1 MTSTNTPKHR
11 AHSPRRTHRGLAAGA
26 TALMAVGLGGGVA
39 GADPV
44 QSSQPPSQPEIDRM
58 IRDGV
63 RTAHDTAQAQVPL
76 LPQQFQEQARQG
88 IDALTEAVAPGLLL
102 ELLREERDLGLGGVV
117 GGAHTVADHP

>member
-1 MTSTNTPKHR
+1 
-11 AHSPRRTHRGLAAGA
+11 
-26 TALMAVGLGGGVA
+26 MAVGLGGGVA

-63 RTAHDTAQAQVPL
+63 RTAHDTAHDTAQAQVPL

-88 IDALTEAVAPGLLL
+88 IDALTEAVAPGL
-102 ELLREERDLGLGGVV
+102 RFDAEERRVLLAYVGVV
-117 GGAHTVADHP
+117 APEPEPGPRLTDRL